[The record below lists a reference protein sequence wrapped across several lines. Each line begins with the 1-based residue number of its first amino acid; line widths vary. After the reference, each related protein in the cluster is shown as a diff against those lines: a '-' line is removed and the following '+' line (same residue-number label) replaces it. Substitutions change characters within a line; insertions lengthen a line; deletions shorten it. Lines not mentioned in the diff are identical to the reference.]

1 MRYKASTCKATLD
14 IPLYYR
20 GEEGFV
26 EAIEE
31 FELAY
36 VADMHLHQVFNLVTV
51 RLL

>member
-1 MRYKASTCKATLD
+1 MRHKASTCKATLD
-14 IPLYYR
+14 IPLRYR
-20 GEEGFV
+20 GEEGLA

-36 VADMHLHQVFNLVTV
+36 VANMHLHQVFNLATI